1 MTPLPGEWSESEK
14 PLMDQLHGMGW
25 DIRLTLPGEPE
36 DLHGRESFREVL
48 LKDRMRAKL
57 REINLGP
64 NGQPWLDDTRLSQ
77 MISELDRPGGV
88 KLLEVNQALL
98 ELLLKG
104 TSVEGLPD
112 WDGGKEQGVRYLD
125 LDHWDRNEFLAV
137 NQFKVRPPGERK
149 AIIPDIVLFVNGIPL
164 GVIECKSPAITAP
177 IPEAIDQLRRYSNGR
192 GYDQEEGVE
201 RLFWTNQ
208 LMVAAAGINGAKV
221 ACIGAAE
228 EHFLPWKDTS
238 PVPMA
243 DVAKVMGKAN
253 LTAQDV
259 LVAGML
265 RPEHLLDLVRHFIAF
280 KIVDGKT
287 IKIVARYQQFRAV
300 REAVRRLLEGQ
311 VGDRSRGIVDRRGGI
326 VWHTQG
332 SGKSLTMVFLVR
344 KLRTMHLLTRF
355 KVVVVTD
362 RMDLEKQFADGDAGL
377 IGDTVRKATNTKM
390 LRKLLEEDGPGLV
403 FAMIQK
409 YQQRDT
415 EGLELDLSF
424 ETASEEEGTGEVE
437 PGTLAAENVKKLS
450 LPSEELF
457 PELNPSPDILILID
471 EAHRSQAS
479 SLHANMLRALPNA
492 VRIAFTGTPI
502 LAQDKKNTLD
512 IFGTY
517 IDRYR
522 IRESEADEA
531 TVPILYEGREV
542 KGAVKDGQDLDDLFR
557 KLFED
562 RDAETQ
568 EAIKAKY
575 ANASKVLEAD
585 ELIRA
590 KAKDMLAHYAQ
601 VILPNGLKAQVVA
614 TSRLAAIRYHQAF
627 KDAQAEL
634 IAQVAALPAETLAL
648 EDLDR
653 FRLSEATQA
662 LLRIHPHLATLKRLD
677 FAVVISGDHNDPP
690 TYAQWTDKTKQDDA
704 IARFKKPLHHK
715 DPEKQDGLA
724 ILIVK
729 SMLLTGFDAP
739 VEQGLYLDRIISQ
752 PHEILQAI
760 ARVNRTCKN
769 KKAGRVI
776 DYIGKGGKAIKEA
789 LKLYDA
795 EDVEGALEGIED
807 QVPLLRDRHQ
817 RVKDVLKAEGIED
830 ITKLEDAVLALRDE
844 RVRADFVVKL
854 KAFLETMDTVLPD
867 PAGLPFVRD
876 AKILGFIARTAAAH
890 YRDNQVDLR
899 GVGEKVRKLIDDHIT
914 SLGVTVQVEPV
925 SILDVDFEDAVSQHV
940 SDRAK
945 ASEMEHAL
953 RAHIRQHFEE
963 DPVLFQR
970 MSERLEQVLTTMRDN
985 WVEIIK
991 AWRAMMEEIRHEG
1004 EESSFGLDPKTQAPF
1019 ARVLLEEMGAGDS
1032 PTEAQVKLASDVTI
1046 ELVEHIQQE
1055 IRIVDFWRN
1064 PHAQSVLKGW
1074 VFDHLDRRDVV
1085 HFKKARAVAD
1095 RLVDLAKALHDR
1107 LVD

>member
-1 MTPLPGEWSESEK
+1 MTPLPSEFTESEK
-14 PLMDQLHGMGW
+14 PLLDQLHSMGW
-25 DIRLTLPGEPE
+25 SIRRTDPGDPA
-36 DLHGRESFREVL
+36 DLHGRETFREVF

-57 REINLGP
+57 WEINLGP
-64 NGQPWLDDTRLSQ
+64 DDQPWLDEARLSQ
-77 MISELDRPGGV
+77 MISELDRPGGG
-88 KLLEVNQALL
+88 KLLEVNQGVM

-104 TSVEGLPD
+104 TAVEGRPD
-112 WDGGKEQGVRYLD
+112 WESGKDQHVRFID
-125 LDHWDRNEFLAV
+125 FEHWDRNEFLAI

-164 GVIECKSPAITAP
+164 AVIECKSPATTSP
-177 IPEAIDQLRRYSNGR
+177 IEAAIDQLRRYSNGR
-192 GYDQEEGVE
+192 GYDEEEGVE

-208 LMVAAAGINGAKV
+208 ILVAAAGMNGAKA

-228 EHFLPWKDTS
+228 EHFLAWKDTS

-243 DVAKVMGKAN
+243 EVALALGKPSLN
-253 LTAQDV
+253 PQEI

-265 RPEHLLDLVRHFIAF
+265 RPEHLLDLIRHFIAF
-280 KIVDGKT
+280 KVVEGKT
-287 IKIVARYQQFRAV
+287 IKIMARYQQFRAV
-300 REAVRRLLEGQ
+300 REAIRRIQTGQ
-311 VGDRSRGIVDRRGGI
+311 VGDRARGIADRRGGI

-344 KLRTMHLLTRF
+344 KLRTLNLLSRF
-355 KVVVVTD
+355 KVVIVTD
-362 RMDLEKQFADGDAGL
+362 RTDLEKQFADGDAGL
-377 IGDTVRKATNTKM
+377 IGDKVQKATTTKK

-409 YQQRDT
+409 YQPQDT
-415 EGLELDLSF
+415 EDLELDLSF
-424 ETASEEEGTGEVE
+424 PTASEEEGTGIAEE
-437 PGTLAAENVKKLS
+437 ALAAEPVKKLS

-457 PELNPSPDILILID
+457 PELNASPDILILID

-492 VRIAFTGTPI
+492 ARIAFTGTPI
-502 LAQDKKNTLD
+502 LAKDKKNTLD
-512 IFGTY
+512 IFGDF
-517 IDRYR
+517 IDRYT
-522 IRESEADEA
+522 IRQSEEDQA

-557 KLFED
+557 KLFQD
-562 RDAETQ
+562 RDADTQ
-568 EAIKAKY
+568 EAIKAKF
-575 ANASKVLEAD
+575 ASAAKVLEAD
-585 ELIRA
+585 ELIQA

-614 TSRLAAIRYHQAF
+614 TSRLAAIRYHGAF
-627 KDAQAEL
+627 KKAQEGLVA
-634 IAQVAALPAETLAL
+634 AVAALPGETLAL
-648 EDLDR
+648 GDEA
-653 FRLSEATQA
+653 RLRLPETTQV

-677 FAVVISGDHNDPP
+677 FAVIISGDHNDPP
-690 TYAQWTDKTKQDDA
+690 SYAPWTDKTQQDHL
-704 IARFKKPLHHK
+704 IGRFKKSLHHK

-776 DYIGKGGKAIKEA
+776 DYIGKGGKAIQDA
-789 LKLYDA
+789 LKVYDA
-795 EDVEGALEGIED
+795 ADVEGALEGIED
-807 QVPLLRDRHQ
+807 QIPLLRDRHQ
-817 RVKDVLKAEGIED
+817 RVKDVLKGEGVED
-830 ITKLEDAVLALRDE
+830 ITHLEYAVLALRDE
-844 RVRADFVVKL
+844 RVRAEFVVKL
-854 KAFLETMDTVLPD
+854 KAFLETLDTVMPD

-876 AKILGFIARTAAAH
+876 AKILGFIARSAASH
-890 YRDNQVDLR
+890 YRDGQVDLR
-899 GVGEKVRKLIDDHIT
+899 GVGEKVRRLIDDHIT
-914 SLGVTVQVEPV
+914 SLGVEVKVEPI
-925 SILDVDFEDAVSQHV
+925 SILDVKFDEAVNRHV

-970 MSERLEQVLTTMRDN
+970 LSERLEQVLTAMKDN

-1004 EESSFGLDPKTQAPF
+1004 EESAFGPDPKTQAPF
-1019 ARVLLEEMGAGDS
+1019 ARVLLEEMGAGED
-1032 PTEAQVKLASDVTI
+1032 PTADQVRKATEVTL
-1046 ELVEHIQQE
+1046 ELVEHLRQE

-1064 PHAQSVLKGW
+1064 PQAQGVLKGW
-1074 VFDHLDRRDVV
+1074 VFDLLDRHDTVP
-1085 HFKKARAVAD
+1085 FKKTRAVAD